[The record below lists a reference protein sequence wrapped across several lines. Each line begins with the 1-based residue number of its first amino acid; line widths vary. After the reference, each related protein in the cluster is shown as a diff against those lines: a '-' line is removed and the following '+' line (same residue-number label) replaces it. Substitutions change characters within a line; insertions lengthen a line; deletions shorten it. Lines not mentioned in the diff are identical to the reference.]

1 MGRGVR
7 FSGRATILRQRTEA
21 GSALSRSW
29 VGLVVT
35 PRHRRACSGA
45 GHVLPPSTK
54 LTVKFVPRLSPS
66 VPATPTPAKVT
77 DKATPPRGQAGE
89 GRECGGGGARGE
101 GAVGG
106 GGAHALY
113 GGPNVSQVFETGIW
127 VFHVGQ
133 VRRGGQRA
141 PLPALARPSPGSSAG
156 VRART
161 PARARPAPE
170 AAERWPGTPA
180 PGPRA
185 QAARLA
191 DVAVRGRQEGGAP
204 AGGRFAFCRAGLRG
218 GGGWRKRK
226 AAPSR
231 RGPR

>member
-1 MGRGVR
+1 MPRR
-7 FSGRATILRQRTEA
+7 AIISRRQSRGRA
-21 GSALSRSW
+21 GSVW
-29 VGLVVT
+29 VLGGSGCPP
-35 PRHRRACSGA
+35 PRHRQACNGA
-45 GHVLPPSTK
+45 EQALPPSTK
-54 LTVKFVPRLSPS
+54 LIVKFAPPLPPPA
-66 VPATPTPAKVT
+66 PATPAPAKVT
-77 DKATPPRGQAGE
+77 DKATPPRGRAGE

-106 GGAHALY
+106 DGAHALC

-141 PLPALARPSPGSSAG
+141 PLPALAWPGPGPCAG

-161 PARARPAPE
+161 PAPRPPRARGRGALARPA
-170 AAERWPGTPA
+170 A

-191 DVAVRGRQEGGAP
+191 DVAARGRQEGGRRR
-204 AGGRFAFCRAGLRG
+204 AGGLHFAGLGSEGAGAG
-218 GGGWRKRK
+218 GSGK
-226 AAPSR
+226 PR
-231 RGPR
+231 RVAGDLGEPC